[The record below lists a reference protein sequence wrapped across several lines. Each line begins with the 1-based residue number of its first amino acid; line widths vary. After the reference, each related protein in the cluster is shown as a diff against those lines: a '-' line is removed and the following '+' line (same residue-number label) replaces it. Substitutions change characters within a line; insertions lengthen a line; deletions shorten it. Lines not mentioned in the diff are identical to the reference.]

1 MQYFTEDNHDIEGY
15 LKNLTG
21 LEKILDPSTYQFMLN
36 HSFHDSQINKLI
48 VVNHEATNALQQSP
62 VSIWMQLTDW
72 SETDYELIWEDVR
85 VFQTDFD
92 IRRNKVAGTKEILFE
107 RGLDQWSYDEL
118 TQIEMGILRHE
129 IRLFSQTRISIECRQ
144 FRVKKCFKT
153 KIGGKE

>member
-1 MQYFTEDNHDIEGY
+1 MQYFTEVNHDIEGY

-21 LEKILDPSTYQFMLN
+21 LEKILDTSTYQFMLN

-48 VVNHEATNALQQSP
+48 VVNHEATDALQQSP

-92 IRRNKVAGTKEILFE
+92 IKRNKVAETKEILFE

-118 TQIEMGILRHE
+118 TQTEMGMLRHE

-144 FRVKKCFKT
+144 FRIKKCPKT
-153 KIGGKE
+153 KMEG